1 MFLTT
6 CAVCAKALD
15 DEVEAPRQCEPCGIR
30 RNWPDNRN
38 EIMQMNANLAAA
50 YERAERVEESIAL
63 KRECLHEAKAMTGP
77 RSELTTVCANNL
89 GCALMAKG
97 SFTEAKTLLKAQ
109 LAYQADAELDN
120 ELSIRLFGNYA
131 KALYKNPDAV
141 PDDILEAIAMYE
153 KEITAARRLWGAGH
167 PFLTQFEEHLE
178 KARAALAAPK
188 SARFE
193 RALKRARKE

>member
-1 MFLTT
+1 
-6 CAVCAKALD
+6 
-15 DEVEAPRQCEPCGIR
+15 
-30 RNWPDNRN
+30 
-38 EIMQMNANLAAA
+38 
-50 YERAERVEESIAL
+50 
-63 KRECLHEAKAMTGP
+63 
-77 RSELTTVCANNL
+77 
-89 GCALMAKG
+89 MAKG

-109 LAYQADAELDN
+109 LNDHADAPLDN

-167 PFLTQFEEHLE
+167 PFLKQFEEHLA
-178 KARAALAAPK
+178 KARAALAAPQ

>member
-1 MFLTT
+1 MRRDRPRGRRRGRVRFS
-6 CAVCAKALD
+6 
-15 DEVEAPRQCEPCGIR
+15 DERGR
-30 RNWPDNRN
+30 RRGGNRVV
-38 EIMQMNANLAAA
+38 
-50 YERAERVEESIAL
+50 RR
-63 KRECLHEAKAMTGP
+63 G
-77 RSELTTVCANNL
+77 
-89 GCALMAKG
+89 
-97 SFTEAKTLLKAQ
+97 
-109 LAYQADAELDN
+109 
-120 ELSIRLFGNYA
+120 GNYA

>member
-1 MFLTT
+1 
-6 CAVCAKALD
+6 
-15 DEVEAPRQCEPCGIR
+15 
-30 RNWPDNRN
+30 
-38 EIMQMNANLAAA
+38 MQMNANLAAA

-63 KRECLHEAKAMTGP
+63 KRECLQEAKAMTGP

-89 GCALMAKG
+89 GCALIAKG

-109 LAYQADAELDN
+109 LNDHADAPLDN

-141 PDDILEAIAMYE
+141 PDDILESIATYE
-153 KEITAARRLWGAGH
+153 KCMKVALRLWGAGH
-167 PFLTQFEEHLE
+167 PYPKKFENHLE